1 MTSMV
6 FAHVRRQGEGERLR
20 GRRRAARRGVKADL
34 KERGRSPLALA
45 LAFDPSGVLTC
56 GVTRR

>member
-1 MTSMV
+1 MV
-6 FAHVRRQGEGERLR
+6 GGVLIGPARGERLR
-20 GRRRAARRGVKADL
+20 KLTRATRRGVKAGL
-34 KERGRSPLALA
+34 KGRGRSP